1 MEENDKL
8 EWNLESAQTAY
19 GVIAAYVDHAQAAG
33 IIIAMLASALGE
45 ERVAS
50 IAQSP
55 YWQNYM
61 ASKRAIADA
70 KADIDRLTALLDQAH
85 AAQES

>member
-1 MEENDKL
+1 MEEQKQP
-8 EWNLESAQTAY
+8 EWNLESAQAAY
-19 GVIAAYVDHAQAAG
+19 GVIAVYVEHAQAAG
-33 IIIAMLASALGE
+33 AVIALLASALGE
-45 ERVAS
+45 ERVTP